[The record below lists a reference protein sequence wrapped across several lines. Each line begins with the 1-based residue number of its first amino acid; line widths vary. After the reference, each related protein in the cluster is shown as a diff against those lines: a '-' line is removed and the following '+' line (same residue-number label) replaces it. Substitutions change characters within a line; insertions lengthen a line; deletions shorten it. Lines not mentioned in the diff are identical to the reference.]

1 MVLHSTTTFFA
12 ICYFEQVLS
21 KSYLYKGSF
30 ILNYR
35 YIMKKEI
42 KNFNP
47 FFMQSSYVKTYKFRV
62 NQECTKGL
70 LTMSTYYS
78 VPETN
83 ILSLLLYIKKKILLI
98 TETVEKVLN
107 DKSWRLWICRCAA
120 QNYICSVKYAI
131 NLLFSRSCCLNQCH
145 RFQRVNNTFFV
156 KLNVIPKLA
165 QIVFSEF
172 FL

>member
-83 ILSLLLYIKKKILLI
+83 ILSLLLWLQRQ
-98 TETVEKVLN
+98 
-107 DKSWRLWICRCAA
+107 SR
-120 QNYICSVKYAI
+120 KYWTI
-131 NLLFSRSCCLNQCH
+131 
-145 RFQRVNNTFFV
+145 RVGD
-156 KLNVIPKLA
+156 
-165 QIVFSEF
+165 SEF
-172 FL
+172 AGAQPRIIFAPSNMLSIYYFPDHVVLINFTDFNVLTIPFSWN

>member
-1 MVLHSTTTFFA
+1 MPHGSTFYNNIF
-12 ICYFEQVLS
+12 CNLLLS

-42 KNFNP
+42 KKFNP
-47 FFMQSSYVKTYKFRV
+47 FFMQSSYVKTYNFRV

-83 ILSLLLYIKKKILLI
+83 LLTMSTY
-98 TETVEKVLN
+98 
-107 DKSWRLWICRCAA
+107 
-120 QNYICSVKYAI
+120 
-131 NLLFSRSCCLNQCH
+131 
-145 RFQRVNNTFFV
+145 
-156 KLNVIPKLA
+156 
-165 QIVFSEF
+165 
-172 FL
+172 